1 MVFSSIGD
9 TTRSSSLQNAAH
21 SGLLATRP
29 LLRSSA
35 SGASTL
41 ARALFA
47 AVFPAGCWLCPP
59 YSKATAYRAL
69 DVEICGACDGQRGDA
84 KNLRE
89 VTVARFLDNN
99 VGQSLFQ
106 GDMSVAVNR

>member
-1 MVFSSIGD
+1 M
-9 TTRSSSLQNAAH
+9 
-21 SGLLATRP
+21 
-29 LLRSSA
+29 
-35 SGASTL
+35 
-41 ARALFA
+41 
-47 AVFPAGCWLCPP
+47 
-59 YSKATAYRAL
+59 